1 MGSLGHAGFAQLS
14 TESNVPYPALDV
26 GNRWGGHLS
35 GLMSLWLQI
44 RSRRWLSRTSSL
56 EGDDLRLHLLSVIRK
71 MMFLGFIFWGW
82 YGRWWSW
89 ASSFEGDDLKLY
101 LLRVIRK
108 MMILGF
114 IFWVWSGKWWS
125 WFHIF
130 ECDPKD
136 DLWLHL
142 LKVMILGFICWV
154 WSGRWWSWLSSFYG
168 DPEDDDLGIHLS
180 MEIRRM
186 IILGFI
192 FRWYLEDDDLG
203 LHPLRETQKMIILGF
218 IFWGWSGRWWSWASS
233 FWGWSR
239 R

>member
-1 MGSLGHAGFAQLS
+1 
-14 TESNVPYPALDV
+14 
-26 GNRWGGHLS
+26 
-35 GLMSLWLQI
+35 MSLWLQI

-71 MMFLGFIFWGW
+71 VMILAFIVWGW
-82 YGRWWSW
+82 S
-89 ASSFEGDDLKLY
+89 DL
-101 LLRVIRK
+101 
-108 MMILGF
+108 G
-114 IFWVWSGKWWS
+114 
-125 WFHIF
+125 
-130 ECDPKD
+130 
-136 DLWLHL
+136 LHL

-186 IILGFI
+186 ILGFI

-203 LHPLRETQKMIILGF
+203 LRPLRETQKMIILGF

-233 FWGWSR
+233 FEWDREDDDHWASSFWWWSGKWWSWASSFEGDPEDDGLGLHLFEVDPGDNDLWLHLLKVIR
-239 R
+239 KMMVSGFIFLRVIRKMMILGFIFWRWWS